1 MSVAKGDRKETS
13 ANLETARAL
22 KGLCVYTIQI
32 CKNEKNFPKRD
43 RWILTQEIVKCAVK
57 AYAKVTEANAI
68 TVVKLEDYM
77 LRRKC
82 QIKARQKLKAM
93 LALVEI
99 AHITLSLE
107 ESRLE
112 YWTGYI
118 KGCLNLLT
126 RWRNGDRK
134 RYAKQLSGEIAGHPA
149 RKPGDPL

>member
-1 MSVAKGDRKETS
+1 MSVAKGNRKETS
-13 ANLETARAL
+13 DNLETARAF

-43 RWILTQEIVKCAVK
+43 RWILTQPIVKCAVK

-68 TVVKLEDYM
+68 TVIKLEDYM
-77 LRRKC
+77 IRRKC
-82 QIKARQKLKAM
+82 QMVARNKLKAM

-99 AHITLSLE
+99 AYDVLSLE

-112 YWTGYI
+112 YWTAYI

-126 RWRNGDRK
+126 RWRAGDRK
-134 RYAKQLSGEIAGHPA
+134 RYAKKLSGEIAGKTA
-149 RKPGDPL
+149 KKPGNQL